1 MFIQLLT
8 EKKKI
13 HEFVQ
18 NCLYTIQFWFLLF
31 GPAVPVIANKYR
43 LVHNGA
49 IGTTRKPKVTEQTH
63 SNHMS
68 NILLVQAMM
77 EDPTNFIQE
86 TDVSLVFLPL
96 VQSAT
101 QLYYPTEVVYG

>member
-1 MFIQLLT
+1 
-8 EKKKI
+8 
-13 HEFVQ
+13 
-18 NCLYTIQFWFLLF
+18 
-31 GPAVPVIANKYR
+31 
-43 LVHNGA
+43 
-49 IGTTRKPKVTEQTH
+49 
-63 SNHMS
+63 MS